1 VAGGAGLGA
10 KLASLGLAGK
20 LMVGTAVVA
29 TTSVG
34 VYEATTRVAPAFRAP
49 TVATVATAVA
59 VDAPKGVAKGGER
72 TPDAVPSV
80 AAPAVPGAEAE
91 PQAATTPAAAP
102 SAVPS
107 GALSRVPGAAGA
119 GTEKGA
125 NDKSGTESVLAQEI
139 ALVREAQAALAAG
152 DATTALGKLAGS
164 HRARWAKNARRR
176 RCLRYAAADAR
187 PKARPRPDASWSS
200 TRPHRWRRAYG
211 QHAKSDHFS
220 SRNRAALATHGALGS
235 GHTRRCRQ
243 TLSWRM

>member
-152 DATTALGKLAGS
+152 DATTALGKLAE
-164 HRARWAKNARRR
+164 HERRF
-176 RCLRYAAADAR
+176 
-187 PKARPRPDASWSS
+187 P
-200 TRPHRWRRAYG
+200 
-211 QHAKSDHFS
+211 Q
-220 SRNRAALATHGALGS
+220 GALGEERAAAQVFALCGS
-235 GHTRRCRQ
+235 GRKAEGQAKARRFLEQHPASPLAARVRAACEK
-243 TLSWRM
+243 